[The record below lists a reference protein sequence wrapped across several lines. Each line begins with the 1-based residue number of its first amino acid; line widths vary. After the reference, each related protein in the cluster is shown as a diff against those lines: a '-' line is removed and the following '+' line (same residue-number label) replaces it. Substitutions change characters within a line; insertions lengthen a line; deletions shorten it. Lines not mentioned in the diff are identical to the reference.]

1 MNLAPLLGNWY
12 GNTAH
17 VFLFTYAFK
26 FAKLGG
32 LNQGVIPIMTIFASI
47 FNSIAFYL
55 AFGEIISMPK
65 IFGMIIACSC
75 VVFLSLDSAGKKE
88 IEVEYEEGYDKSQS
102 VYAFFALGLA
112 FLVPI
117 GFSLK
122 HFCIRKYK
130 GSYDSLNLPL
140 DSGIFEMLF
149 CCIFS
154 VYYQIQVGFTARD
167 FFLGGVSGV
176 LQLNGRIF
184 MALGVSEGLGG
195 PAQSLMSTNAVVMT
209 VLTCIVDKQPLTAF

>member
-1 MNLAPLLGNWY
+1 MPLLLLLIYKAFFACRNKRTIGTFINYEKSNIYEKDGSLKKMNLAPLLGNWY

-88 IEVEYEEGYDKSQS
+88 IEVEYEEGYDKS
-102 VYAFFALGLA
+102 
-112 FLVPI
+112 
-117 GFSLK
+117 
-122 HFCIRKYK
+122 
-130 GSYDSLNLPL
+130 
-140 DSGIFEMLF
+140 
-149 CCIFS
+149 
-154 VYYQIQVGFTARD
+154 
-167 FFLGGVSGV
+167 
-176 LQLNGRIF
+176 
-184 MALGVSEGLGG
+184 
-195 PAQSLMSTNAVVMT
+195 
-209 VLTCIVDKQPLTAF
+209 